1 MLRNRLAK
9 AAAVTSLA
17 FAALTPALV
26 GQATA
31 DETRVTA
38 TTAWETAP
46 AGKFTTAWE

>member
-1 MLRNRLAK
+1 MLRNRLSK
-9 AAAVTSLA
+9 AAAVTALTL
-17 FAALTPALV
+17 AALTPAMA
-26 GQATA
+26 GQVTA